1 MPCHTCGL
9 RRVVIRGT
17 AASLPCDTVMAG
29 LVDKQPGISLAY
41 FLAVALHV
49 KHLSPLIA
57 VLCLGP
63 LGSMPLV

>member
-1 MPCHTCGL
+1 MSHVRFQKSDYKRDSSL
-9 RRVVIRGT
+9 
-17 AASLPCDTVMAG
+17 LPCDTVMAG

-49 KHLSPLIA
+49 KHLSPLIV
-57 VLCLGP
+57 VLSLGP